1 MALIVADRVQ
11 ETTATTSTGTYTL
24 AGAKDGFQSFAA
36 VGDGNTTYYACTDG
50 TDYEVG
56 LGTYTASGT
65 TLARTT
71 IIESSNSDAA
81 VNWSSGDKDI
91 FVTLPSSKAIVLDAT
106 GTVTKINSDAN
117 NVGGSYVLKC
127 STTDATAT
135 VLTLDGAAAGSSNQI
150 VAASDTAIAFDG
162 TVVGLQNGAQAFAGW
177 RVEGLLIN
185 DGGTTTL
192 GNSALSVQHNSSGW
206 TLAITADD
214 TNDAIAFTVT
224 GEAAHNIRWM
234 ANIRTSEL
242 TYA

>member
-11 ETTATTSTGTYTL
+11 ETTTTTSTGTYTL

-50 TDYEVG
+50 TDYEIG

-71 IIESSNSDAA
+71 IIESSNSDTA
-81 VNWSSGDKDI
+81 VSWGSGDKDI

-106 GTVTKINSDAN
+106 GTVTKIKSDAN
-117 NVGGSYVLKC
+117 HVGGSYVLKC

-150 VAASDTAIAFDG
+150 IAASDTAITFDG

-206 TLAITADD
+206 GLSITADD
-214 TNDAIAFTVT
+214 TNDALAFTVT